1 MTSKNCLLIG
11 CGSKFGLRV
20 LEHLLEMGY
29 NINSISG
36 SQLNYSNVN
45 HLQVDWK
52 TLNVT
57 QIEKFLK
64 ELPELDLIFF
74 NQNSSALNLDDFLK
88 NKNTLELWKLEK
100 DWSQSYFLSCIL
112 PFHIIHTVKSAHK
125 IVWMLSPLIYNH
137 DDKQIGFADYIGN
150 KYQNYLII
158 KNFTKQQQSIFIGI
172 NPDKLLS
179 TKDDVNIKDMI
190 KFIESADKE
199 ASGGTF
205 FLDGTK
211 DTNFNKFN
219 NDMSI

>member
-1 MTSKNCLLIG
+1 MTTKNCLLIG

-20 LEHLLEMGY
+20 LEYLMALGY

-36 SQLNYSNVN
+36 SELKYPNVN

-64 ELPELDLIFF
+64 ELPEIDLIFL
-74 NQNSSALNLDDFLK
+74 NQNSSALNTDDFLK

-100 DWSQSYFLSCIL
+100 DWSQSYFISCIL

-125 IVWMLSPLIYNH
+125 IVWMLSPLIYKH
-137 DDKQIGFADYIGN
+137 DEKQIGFADYVGN

-158 KNFTKQQQSIFIGI
+158 KNFSKQIQSICIGL

-179 TKDDVNIKDMI
+179 TKDDVSIKDMI
-190 KFIESADKE
+190 KFVESADKE
-199 ASGGTF
+199 TSGRVF
-205 FLDGTK
+205 FLDGTE

-219 NDMSI
+219 ND